1 MTHLK
6 ALYVLVILLCVISFE
21 GMAQSSPAHPYEGA
35 THTYV
40 VNGLTPGTD
49 YFFYVSANEDGS
61 GVLDDGSTFEFDFLS
76 NAYGNVETGQNTAS
90 LPVAWNNGAA
100 EHAYYLW
107 IELTNPGGCSTKR
120 GLKILPQANMFDLL
134 SENLP
139 VDHTESCPAISE
151 ADGFNPL
158 ASDYEA
164 GTTTLKF
171 KVRREGGNRGWMFE
185 PIVKIDPSWNLDI
198 SVLSVVSATVGELEA
213 NASNVYTV
221 PATDDEVIVNVA
233 VRNYEG
239 TEQVVTL
246 EVVNQQEEQ
255 TNLNDS
261 NPLND
266 KIEHRLLVMPVVSDL
281 EEI

>member
-1 MTHLK
+1 MTRIQ
-6 ALYVLVILLCVISFE
+6 AFVMITVLCAFPLF
-21 GMAQSSPAHPYEGA
+21 GKAQSSLTHPYEGA

-40 VNGLTPGTD
+40 VNGLTPGID
-49 YFFYVSANEDGS
+49 YLFYVSANEDGS

-76 NAYGNVETGQNTAS
+76 TANGNVEVGQNTAS
-90 LPVAWNNGAA
+90 LLVAWNNGAA

-120 GLKILPQANMFDLL
+120 GLKVLPQANMFDLL

-158 ASDYEA
+158 ASEYEA

-185 PIVKIDPSWNLDI
+185 PVVKIDPSWNLDI

-266 KIEHRLLVMPVVSDL
+266 KIEHRLLVMPVISDL

>member
-6 ALYVLVILLCVISFE
+6 ALYVLVILLCAISLA
-21 GMAQSSPAHPYEGA
+21 GMAQSSPTHPYEGA

-49 YFFYVSANEDGS
+49 YLFYVSAHEDGS
-61 GVLDDGSTFEFDFLS
+61 GVLDDGSTFEFDFLNS
-76 NAYGNVETGQNTAS
+76 PNGTVGQNESIAK
-90 LPVAWNNGAA
+90 LPVVWNNGAA
-100 EHAYYLW
+100 SYAYYLW
-107 IELTNPGGCSTKR
+107 IELSKPGGCSTRR
-120 GLKILPQANMFDLL
+120 GLKILPQANQFDLL

-139 VDHTESCPAISE
+139 VDNTASCPAISE

-158 ASDYEA
+158 ASAYEA

-185 PIVKIDPSWNLDI
+185 PVVNIDPSWNIDVAV
-198 SVLSVVSATVGELEA
+198 VLVASASAGYLEA
-213 NASNVYTV
+213 NASNLYTV
-221 PATDDEVIVNVA
+221 PASDDEVIVTVA

-246 EVVNQQEEQ
+246 EVRNQKEDK
-255 TNLNDS
+255 TMLNDS
-261 NPLND
+261 NQLND
-266 KIEHRLLVMPVVSDL
+266 KIEHRLLVMPVISDL